1 MSPYNFKR
9 IAGFALLGAI
19 VIPVAVWHLGAICYR
34 HESYDVY
41 QDNAFSGSRRGTA
54 LGPKQFYLRE
64 GQTLVLSYSAT
75 IKKGTIDFHFAKPL
89 QPIGKTNDHK
99 LKTVTTSGAGE
110 VRYPIHKSGFYRVS
124 TWTHRDRDLCHLSYT
139 ATWSTQ

>member
-1 MSPYNFKR
+1 MSPYNLKR
-9 IAGFALLGAI
+9 IVGFALLAAI

-34 HESYDVY
+34 HESYRVF
-41 QDNAFSGSRRGTA
+41 QDSAFSSSRRGTA
-54 LGPKQFYLRE
+54 VGPKQFYLRE

-89 QPIGKTNDHK
+89 QPIGKTGFHK
-99 LKTVTTSGAGE
+99 HKTVATSGTGE
-110 VRYPIHKSGFYRVS
+110 VRYPIEKSGFYRVS
-124 TWTHRDRDLCHLSYT
+124 TWTHRDRDLCDLTYT